1 MQLERTIT
9 HHSSHKEAVK
19 YKISLLA
26 GSIFVLGMFLSSVT
40 YYFVKQGNTQVLLE
54 RSKAESGVIAKSIVE
69 HTNYQLDALRRLA
82 YDWNVHGRIPKEK
95 WLLSAKKLYS
105 DYSDFIQAVEYADS
119 NFRIQWLEPYE
130 GNEAAYQLNIKIN
143 EKRGLDLEEAVK
155 KREALITNPF
165 PLKQG
170 GRGFVMYIPVYYQD
184 SFDGFTIGVFRVK
197 KFFER
202 VFERYNENYKFKIFY
217 DESLE
222 LDNTDPTDPES
233 ITVKTKLN
241 VLSGNWHMK
250 LYPTEK
256 TIEASSSPILKGV
269 MPLGFVLSLLLSLT
283 IYFACLA
290 SHREKISRESGILLA
305 EQNEELI
312 IAREK
317 SLAAAKAKSEF
328 LANMS
333 HEIRTP
339 MNGIIGAT
347 TLVLDTD
354 LDSEQEDLCRTVNDS
369 ARSLLVILNDILDI
383 SKIEAGKLQLENIQV
398 NLKELTT
405 QCFKLVKADAEQKG
419 LDIRCNF
426 NSDSGEYFFCD
437 PTRLKQ
443 IMLNLL
449 NNAVKFTS
457 EGHILL
463 NISVKHKRKNRAMV
477 SCEVE
482 DTGIGIPQKLCK
494 DIFQAFEQADTS
506 TTRKYGGTGLGLSI
520 CDKLVRIM
528 GGEISV
534 ISEEGKGTTFKF
546 TIEMS
551 TADKVEKAIQEP
563 SSTVPDFSK
572 FSILICEDNVTNS
585 RIISK
590 VLSKTNC
597 HMDFA
602 YDGKE
607 ALDKL
612 RVNNYDAILM
622 DMQMPIMSGVEVTAK
637 INEEKDDF
645 CTPVVALTA
654 NVMDEDRDACLSVGM
669 KAFLTKPINRELLFS
684 TLSKQLIDNQIS
696 A

>member
-1 MQLERTIT
+1 MELERSTT
-9 HHSSHKEAVK
+9 QKSSHKEAVK

-40 YYFVKQGNTQVLLE
+40 FYYVKQGNKQVLLE
-54 RSKAESGVIAKSIVE
+54 RSKAESEVIAKSIVE

-82 YDWNVHGRIPKEK
+82 HDWTVHGRIPKDK

-105 DYSDFIQAVEYADS
+105 DYSDFIQAVEYADT
-119 NFRIQWLEPYE
+119 NFLIQWLEPYE

-143 EKRGLDLEEAVK
+143 DKRAQELEEAIA
-155 KREALITNPF
+155 KREPLITNPF

-170 GRGFVMYIPVYYQD
+170 GRGFVMYIPVYFQD
-184 SFDGFTIGVFRVK
+184 NFDGFTIGVFRVK

-202 VFERYNENYKFKIFY
+202 VFERYEYSYNFQIYFEDN
-217 DESLE
+217 LE
-222 LDNTDPTDPES
+222 LDNKASSAPES
-233 ITVKTKLN
+233 IIVKTNLD
-241 VLSGNWHMK
+241 VLSGNWYMK
-250 LYPTEK
+250 LYPTKK

-269 MPLGFVLSLLLSLT
+269 MPLGFVLSFLLSLT

-290 SHREKISRESGILLA
+290 SYREKIARESGQLLA

-347 TLVLDTD
+347 TLVLDTE
-354 LDSEQEDLCRTVNDS
+354 LDSEQEDLCRTVSDS

-383 SKIEAGKLQLENIQV
+383 SKIEAGKLQLENVEV
-398 NLKELTT
+398 NIEDVAR
-405 QCFKLVKADAEQKG
+405 QCFKLVKTDADQKG
-419 LDIRCNF
+419 LTLKSEF
-426 NSDSGEYFFCD
+426 NSDSGSYFFCD

-449 NNAVKFTS
+449 NNAIKFTS
-457 EGHILL
+457 EGHVFLRI
-463 NISVKHKRKNRAMV
+463 NINRTIKNRALF

-482 DTGIGIPQKLCK
+482 DTGIGIPEKLCK
-494 DIFQAFEQADTS
+494 DIFQAFQQADTS
-506 TTRKYGGTGLGLSI
+506 TTRKFGGTGLGLSI
-520 CDKLVRIM
+520 CEKLVQIM

-534 ISEEGKGTTFKF
+534 KSEEGKGTKFKF
-546 TIEMS
+546 SIEMS
-551 TADKVEKAIQEP
+551 TAENSGEIKQEP
-563 SSTVPDFSK
+563 VTTVPDFSK
-572 FSILICEDNVTNS
+572 FTFLICEDNITNS
-585 RIISK
+585 KIISK
-590 VLSKTNC
+590 VLTKTNC
-597 HMDFA
+597 QMDFA

-607 ALDKL
+607 ALEKL
-612 RVNNYDAILM
+612 RDNCYDIILM
-622 DMQMPIMSGVEVTAK
+622 DMQMPVMNGIEVTAK
-637 INEEKDDF
+637 INEEKNNF
-645 CTPVVALTA
+645 NTPVVALTA
-654 NVMDEDRDACLSVGM
+654 NAMDEDRDACLNAGM
-669 KAFLTKPINRELLFS
+669 NAFLTKPINRELLFS
-684 TLSKQLIDNQIS
+684 TISKQLTENQKS